1 MNYEEKRNF
10 FNTLHDRL
18 QTEGQITLSL
28 TEEDKIYEIN
38 RLLSQARAVYHFPLD
53 IKEQHNYDEPIHR
66 FFIRRRSFLP
76 SPNIWNSFYDKVK
89 EFDEYLRPKL
99 KEGEAIQIR
108 LEIHE
113 SMEFYTRVL
122 FECKLPPH
130 RLRFFNRGSKRES
143 APPIIAII
151 PIQTKKATPVEG

>member
-18 QTEGQITLSL
+18 QTEGQIILSL
-28 TEEDKIYEIN
+28 TEEDTIYETN
-38 RLLSQARAVYHFPLD
+38 RLLAEARAVYHFPLD
-53 IKEQHNYDEPIHR
+53 IKEQHNYDEPEIHR
-66 FFIRRRSFLP
+66 FFIRRRSLLP
-76 SPNIWNSFYDKVK
+76 SVNSWNTFYDRVK

-99 KEGEAIQIR
+99 EEGEAIQIR

-143 APPIIAII
+143 APPIIALI
-151 PIQTKKATPVEG
+151 PIKKATPVEG